1 MESANI
7 SCLVQLSRTTP
18 AWWVCLWKKKT
29 FIDTASPKSSELLL
43 PGVCVCGKMNNAL
56 KVRTSLALPNSSE
69 LLLPGLFVCEKKKR
83 FFIER
88 ANLAQLIGT
97 TAAWSV
103 YLWKIIFHW
112 TCFVLVLL
120 FFQGGVLP
128 PGLPLLLF
136 QNGRTSLTCP
146 THRNYSCLVC

>member
-1 MESANI
+1 VRTSLALYNSAE
-7 SCLVQLSRTTP
+7 LLLP
-18 AWWVCLWKKKT
+18 GEFVCEKKKT

-69 LLLPGLFVCEKKKR
+69 LLLPGLFFCEKKR

-97 TAAWSV
+97 TPAWSV
-103 YLWKIIFHW
+103 YL
-112 TCFVLVLL
+112 
-120 FFQGGVLP
+120 
-128 PGLPLLLF
+128 
-136 QNGRTSLTCP
+136 
-146 THRNYSCLVC
+146 